1 MILSLKA
8 PAMTETIVFLDRAS
22 LAPGTDLRAPDFA
35 HRWIDHDE
43 TQTGQVSAR
52 VKDATIV
59 VSNKVKVGAADMDA
73 APALKLIAVCA
84 TGTDIID
91 LAAAKA
97 RGIAVCNVRG
107 YAERSVPEHAFGLIL
122 ALRRQIPGY
131 TADVK
136 AGKWQDAGTFTFFT
150 HELRDLYGTRLAVV
164 GRGSLGQGVARI
176 AQGFGMEV
184 VFVGRKGVAAPE
196 TPLIPWDEAIETADV
211 LTLHCPLTPETRG
224 MIGLDEFRRMK
235 ASALV
240 INTARGGLIDEDALV
255 QALTEGLIAG
265 AGIDVVSSEPPPA
278 DHPFMALVGRPDFI
292 LTPHTA
298 WAGHTA
304 RGAMVEQL
312 IQNIENFMK
321 GSPTNLV

>member
-1 MILSLKA
+1 
-8 PAMTETIVFLDRAS
+8 MTDTIVFLDRAS
-22 LAPGTDLRAPDFA
+22 LAPGTDLRAPDFP
-35 HRWIDHDE
+35 HQWIDHDE
-43 TQTGQVSAR
+43 TRAGDVAAR
-52 VKDATIV
+52 IKGATIV

-73 APALKLIAVCA
+73 APGLKLIAVCA

-97 RGIAVCNVRG
+97 RGITVCNVRG
-107 YAERSVPEHAFGLIL
+107 YAEHSVPEHAFGLIL
-122 ALRRQIPGY
+122 TLRRQIIGY
-131 TADVK
+131 LADVK
-136 AGKWQDAGTFTFFT
+136 AGKWQQAGTFTFFT

-184 VFVGRKGVAAPE
+184 VFVGRKGDARPDA
-196 TPLIPWDEAIETADV
+196 PLIPWDEAIETADV

-224 MIGLDEFRRMK
+224 MIGLDEFKRMK
-235 ASALV
+235 SSALV

-265 AGIDVVSSEPPPA
+265 AGMDVVSSEPPPA

-304 RGAMVEQL
+304 RDAMVEQL
-312 IQNIENFMK
+312 ISNIENFRK
-321 GSPTNLV
+321 GSPTNVV

>member
-1 MILSLKA
+1 
-8 PAMTETIVFLDRAS
+8 MTDTIVFLDRAS
-22 LAPGTDLRAPDFA
+22 LAPGTDLRAPDFT

-52 VKDATIV
+52 IKDATIV
-59 VSNKVKVGAADMDA
+59 VTNKVKVGAADMDA
-73 APALKLIAVCA
+73 APGLRLIAVCA

-97 RGIAVCNVRG
+97 RGITVCNVRG
-107 YAERSVPEHAFGLIL
+107 YAEHSVPEHAFGLIL
-122 ALRRQIPGY
+122 TLRRQILGY
-131 TADVK
+131 LADVK
-136 AGKWQDAGTFTFFT
+136 AGRWQQAGTFTFFT

-164 GRGSLGQGVARI
+164 GRGSLGQGVATI
-176 AQGFGMEV
+176 AKGFGMEV
-184 VFVGRKGVAAPE
+184 VFVGRKGDAAPDA
-196 TPLIPWDEAIETADV
+196 PLIPWDEAIETADV

-224 MIGLDEFRRMK
+224 MIGLAEFQRMK
-235 ASALV
+235 RTALV

-265 AGIDVVSSEPPPA
+265 AGMDVVSSEPPPA

-298 WAGHTA
+298 WAGNTA
-304 RGAMVEQL
+304 RAAMAEQL
-312 IQNIENFMK
+312 IRNIENFQK
-321 GSPTNLV
+321 GAPSNVV

>member
-1 MILSLKA
+1 MSEK
-8 PAMTETIVFLDRAS
+8 IVFLDRDS
-22 LAPGTDLRAPDFA
+22 LAPGTELRAPAFDHEWVNFA
-35 HRWIDHDE
+35 E
-43 TQTGQVSAR
+43 TKPGEVADR
-52 VKDATIV
+52 IADAAIV
-59 VSNKVKVGAADMDA
+59 VSNKVKVTAADMDA

-91 LAAAKA
+91 LEAAKE
-97 RGIAVCNVRG
+97 RNITVCNVRG

-136 AGKWQDAGTFTFFT
+136 AGKWQEAGAFTFFT
-150 HELRDLYGTRLAVV
+150 HELRDLYGTRLAIV

-176 AQGFGMEV
+176 AKGFDMEV
-184 VFVGRKGVAAPE
+184 VFVGRKGDSSPDAP
-196 TPLIPWDEAIETADV
+196 LVPWDEAIESADI
-211 LTLHCPLTPETRG
+211 LTLHCPLTSETRN
-224 MIGLDEFRRMK
+224 MIGLGELQRMK
-235 ASALV
+235 DTALV
-240 INTARGGLIDEDALV
+240 INTARGGLIDEDALT
-255 QALTEGLIAG
+255 QAITDGLIGG

-312 IQNIENFMK
+312 IDNIEKFQK
-321 GSPTNLV
+321 GTPANVV

>member
-1 MILSLKA
+1 
-8 PAMTETIVFLDRAS
+8 MTDTIVFLDHGS

-43 TQTGQVSAR
+43 TQTGQVAAR
-52 VKDATIV
+52 IQDATIV

-73 APALKLIAVCA
+73 APNLKLIAVCA

-97 RGIAVCNVRG
+97 RGITVCNVRG
-107 YAERSVPEHAFGLIL
+107 YAEHSVPEHAFGLIL
-122 ALRRQIPGY
+122 TLRRQILGY
-131 TADVK
+131 LADVK
-136 AGKWQDAGTFTFFT
+136 AGKWQQAGTFTFFT

-164 GRGSLGQGVARI
+164 GRGSLGQGVAAI
-176 AQGFGMEV
+176 AKGFGMEV
-184 VFVGRKGVAAPE
+184 VFVGRKGDAAPDA
-196 TPLIPWDEAIETADV
+196 PLIPWDEAIATADV

-224 MIGLDEFRRMK
+224 MIGLAEFQRMK
-235 ASALV
+235 RTTLV

-255 QALTEGLIAG
+255 QALTGGLIAG
-265 AGIDVVSSEPPPA
+265 AGMDVVSSEPPPA

-298 WAGHTA
+298 WAGNTA
-304 RGAMVEQL
+304 REAMAEQL
-312 IQNIENFMK
+312 IRNIENFK
-321 GSPTNLV
+321 NGTPANIV

>member
-1 MILSLKA
+1 MIPSLKA
-8 PAMTETIVFLDRAS
+8 PAMTDTIVFLDRAS
-22 LAPGTDLRAPDFA
+22 LAPGTDLRAPDFT

-52 VKDATIV
+52 IKDATIV
-59 VSNKVKVGAADMDA
+59 VTNKVKVGAADMDA
-73 APALKLIAVCA
+73 APGLRLIAVCA

-97 RGIAVCNVRG
+97 RGITVCNVRG
-107 YAERSVPEHAFGLIL
+107 YAEHSVPEHAFGLIL
-122 ALRRQIPGY
+122 TLRRQILGY
-131 TADVK
+131 LADVK
-136 AGKWQDAGTFTFFT
+136 AGRWQQAGTFTFFT

-164 GRGSLGQGVARI
+164 GRGSLGQGVATI
-176 AQGFGMEV
+176 AKGFGMEV
-184 VFVGRKGVAAPE
+184 VFVGRKGDAAPDA
-196 TPLIPWDEAIETADV
+196 PLIPWDEAIETADV

-224 MIGLDEFRRMK
+224 MIGLAEFQRMK
-235 ASALV
+235 RTALV

-265 AGIDVVSSEPPPA
+265 AGMDVVSSEPPPA

-298 WAGHTA
+298 WAGNTA
-304 RGAMVEQL
+304 RAAMAEQL
-312 IQNIENFMK
+312 IRNIENFQK
-321 GSPTNLV
+321 GAPSNVV

>member
-1 MILSLKA
+1 
-8 PAMTETIVFLDRAS
+8 MTDIIVFLDRAS
-22 LAPGTDLRAPDFA
+22 LAPGTDLRAPDFP

-43 TQTGQVSAR
+43 TRAGQVSER
-52 VKDATIV
+52 IKDAAIV
-59 VSNKVKVGAADMDA
+59 VTNKVKVGAADMDA
-73 APALKLIAVCA
+73 APGLKLIAVCA

-97 RGIAVCNVRG
+97 RGITVCNVRG
-107 YAERSVPEHAFGLIL
+107 YAEHSVPEHAFGLIL
-122 ALRRQIPGY
+122 TLRRQIIGY
-131 TADVK
+131 LADVK
-136 AGKWQDAGTFTFFT
+136 AGKWQQAGTFTFFT

-164 GRGSLGQGVARI
+164 GRGSLGQGVATI
-176 AQGFGMEV
+176 AKGFGMEV
-184 VFVGRKGVAAPE
+184 VFVGRKGDARPDA
-196 TPLIPWDEAIETADV
+196 PLIPWDEAIETADV

-235 ASALV
+235 RTALV

-312 IQNIENFMK
+312 ISNIENFRK
-321 GSPTNLV
+321 GRPTNVV